1 MRKNRLSDLFAKKQL
16 VRFWLACRGRT
27 TASKVLMVAVAW
39 QMYDTTLSAWD
50 LGRVG
55 LSLFVPALL
64 MTFAAAHVV
73 DRLHRER
80 MVSSRVSTR
89 LVL

>member
-1 MRKNRLSDLFAKKQL
+1 MWKNRLSDLFVKNQF
-16 VRFWLACRGRT
+16 VRFWLARLAGT
-27 TASKVLMVAVAW
+27 TAKQMLMVAVAW

-55 LSLFVPALL
+55 LFLFVLALL
-64 MTFAAAHVV
+64 MTFAAGHVV

-80 MVSSRVSTR
+80 VVSSRVSTG
-89 LVL
+89 LVF